1 MSSTILIIIKIPF
14 VHLKTSSIILKLL
27 LSNICS
33 ANIISSYGLSLKI
46 LIFYISSLVPLI
58 ILLIV
63 NINRNIIIIL
73 IIYII
78 ILHST
83 SFPTTIYYYANNYQY
98 NYSDNTS
105 YDNISFFSLLI
116 ASINATI
123 KLYRITGI
131 SAT

>member
-14 VHLKTSSIILKLL
+14 VHLKTCSIVLKFL

-63 NINRNIIIIL
+63 YIDLTIIIIL
-73 IIYII
+73 IIYV

-83 SFPTTIYYYANNYQY
+83 SFPTTIYYYTNNYQY
-98 NYSDNTS
+98 NSSNNTS
-105 YDNISFFSLLI
+105 YDNISFFCLLI
-116 ASINATI
+116 ASIEATI
-123 KLYRITGI
+123 KLCRITVI